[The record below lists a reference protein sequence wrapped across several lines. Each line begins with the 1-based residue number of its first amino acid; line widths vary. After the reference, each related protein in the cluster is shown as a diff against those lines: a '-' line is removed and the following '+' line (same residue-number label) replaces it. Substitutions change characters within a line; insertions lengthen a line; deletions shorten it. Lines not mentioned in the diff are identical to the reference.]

1 MDFDNNTIESKETF
15 NKKWGVSSP
24 KAAEAATMIDVI
36 EHAKGSTATNLE
48 GELIVINDDRL
59 LNNDIN
65 AKWEKAG

>member
-1 MDFDNNTIESKETF
+1 
-15 NKKWGVSSP
+15 
-24 KAAEAATMIDVI
+24 MIDVI